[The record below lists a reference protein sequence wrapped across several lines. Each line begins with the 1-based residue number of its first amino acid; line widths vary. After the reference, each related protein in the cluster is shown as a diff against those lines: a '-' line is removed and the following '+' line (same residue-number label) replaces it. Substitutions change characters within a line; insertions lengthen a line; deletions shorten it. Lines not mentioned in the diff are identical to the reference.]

1 MLTYTIDR
9 RDQFRTV
16 ESLLMQ
22 RLPSAPRGYIHKLI
36 RSNACLLNQS
46 PTVPEAQLIVNDQL
60 TLKESKTVRAHT
72 TGRIPA
78 IDLLWYDERLLIV
91 NKPAGLAMHPAAE
104 VTESLTERGSDWLR
118 DHYHT
123 PHATAYPVNRL
134 DRGTSGVVMLATS
147 SSNAG
152 RFGRYIKEIGLTKC
166 YLALAEGMIRE
177 SGSIDLPLDEKESVT
192 RYQVLASSPAASVL
206 LVEPISGRM
215 HQIRRHLQ
223 AIGHPIVN
231 DARYGSKTKL
241 NSLGYGIGLHSFTTA
256 FSYPEE
262 QFSLSLT
269 APIPVTL
276 LDAITQMSGF
286 DESSLFRA
294 LGPFTRLTPP

>member
-1 MLTYTIDR
+1 MITYTIDR
-9 RDQFRTV
+9 HDQFRTV

-22 RLPSAPRGYIHKLI
+22 RLPSASRGYIHKLI
-36 RSNACLLNQS
+36 RSNACLLNQN
-46 PTVPEAQLIVNDQL
+46 PTVPDTLLSVGDQL
-60 TLKESKTVRAHT
+60 TLKESKTVRAHV
-72 TGRIPA
+72 TGRVPV
-78 IDLLWYDERLLIV
+78 IDLLWYDDRLLIV

-118 DHYHT
+118 NHYHT
-123 PHATAYPVNRL
+123 PHATTYPVNRL

-177 SGSIDLPLDEKESVT
+177 SDSIDLPLDEKESVT
-192 RYQVLASSPAASVL
+192 RYQVLASTPTASVL

-215 HQIRRHLQ
+215 HQIRRHLS

-231 DARYGSKTKL
+231 DARYAAKTKL
-241 NSLGYGIGLHSFTTA
+241 NTLGYGIGLHSFTTA
-256 FSYPEE
+256 FTYPEE

-269 APIPVTL
+269 APVPTTL
-276 LDAITQMSGF
+276 LDAITQMTGF
-286 DESSLFRA
+286 DEQSLFSVLR
-294 LGPFTRLTPP
+294 PFTRLTPP